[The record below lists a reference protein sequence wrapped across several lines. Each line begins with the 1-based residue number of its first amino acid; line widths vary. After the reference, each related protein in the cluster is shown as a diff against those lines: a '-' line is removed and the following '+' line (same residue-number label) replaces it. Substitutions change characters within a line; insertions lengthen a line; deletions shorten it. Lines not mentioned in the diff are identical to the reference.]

1 MSGSRAL
8 RLLIVL
14 YERKQAIDT
23 LAKPKCRRAGQVAHA
38 GRCAL
43 SYTIQALSVRRDIVL
58 DNLLRW
64 LHGSLSSTGTRCLNY
79 LIRFRHERDYQAFLD
94 EWKTSLSGS
103 AAQMRPIPLIRAF
116 TFTAP
121 AAAGKPR
128 LPSGVWLEE
137 DSLVRMTATFAAQ
150 RPPIEKGLPWGVNQ
164 IRAPLAWNRS
174 TGYRIKIGV
183 IDTGIDPSHPD
194 LKSSIGK
201 GINLIDRTRPP
212 YDDNGHGTHIAGTI
226 AAANQPSGM
235 IGVAPRSMVFPVK
248 AFDHNGSAYVSD
260 IILGIEWCVR
270 NGMHIINMS
279 FGMKS
284 RSKSLLA
291 ACTNALNAGVV
302 IVASSGNDG
311 KRRSVDYPA
320 RYPQT
325 ISVGA
330 TNRMRRI
337 AAFSNR
343 GPYIDIYAPGD
354 RIHSAW
360 LNGKYNEMSGTSMA
374 TSHVSGAI
382 ALLLARYP
390 GLTPADIKGILR
402 KSMIPLRGAKSS
414 KAPGELDV
422 LKMMKA
428 AES

>member
-1 MSGSRAL
+1 M
-8 RLLIVL
+8 
-14 YERKQAIDT
+14 
-23 LAKPKCRRAGQVAHA
+23 
-38 GRCAL
+38 
-43 SYTIQALSVRRDIVL
+43 VL
-58 DNLLRW
+58 DNLLHW
-64 LHGSLSSTGTRCLNY
+64 LRDTLSSTGTKCLNY
-79 LIRFRHERDYQAFLD
+79 LIGFRHERDYRAFLD
-94 EWKTSLSGS
+94 EWKASAPATSL
-103 AAQMRPIPLIRAF
+103 RLHPIPLIRAV

-128 LPSGVWLEE
+128 LPPGVWMEE
-137 DSLVRMTATFAAQ
+137 DRLVRVEAAPAA
-150 RPPIEKGLPWGVNQ
+150 RVPAEKGLPWGVQQ
-164 IRAPLAWNRS
+164 IRAPLAWNRT
-174 TGYRIKIGV
+174 TGHRIKIGV
-183 IDTGIDPSHPD
+183 IDTGIDHNHPD

-201 GINLIDRTRPP
+201 GINLIDRTHLPH
-212 YDDNGHGTHIAGTI
+212 DDNGHGTHIAGTI

-235 IGVAPRSMVFPVK
+235 IGVAPRSMVYPVK
-248 AFDHNGSAYVSD
+248 AFDHNGSAFVSD

-270 NGMHIINMS
+270 SGMHIINMS
-279 FGMKS
+279 FGMRS
-284 RSKSLLA
+284 RSKSLMA
-291 ACTNALNAGVV
+291 ACANAMNAGVV

-330 TNRMRRI
+330 TNRLRRI

-360 LNGKYNEMSGTSMA
+360 IKGKYNEMSGTSMA
-374 TSHVSGAI
+374 TSHVSGAV

-390 GLTPADIKGILR
+390 ELTPADIKAILR
-402 KSMIPLRGAKSS
+402 KSTIPLRGAKN
-414 KAPGELDV
+414 ARTPGELDV
-422 LKMMKA
+422 PKMLKA